1 MMAMRDSTPRRFRL
15 SKRALRVVGSLLI
28 FLGFFHLWLHVTNP
42 YAQWNVVGQ
51 PYTTSVQNGQIVVH
65 KQFNMNVYTD
75 WTAKALGYYK
85 SGFLIVQNAYFGSRP
100 AKSTNVDGI
109 LDDIH
114 RLRFDPSKPYLISG
128 DQFSVLYPRNLG
140 VFYNSILDPRTAHNQ
155 TDWENRQRIYLQ
167 SALYALDAFAKE
179 KHLATT
185 IVPIGSKATV
195 LTQVHPGSVPSD
207 SLYGVLYALQALQD
221 ERNSNETYKLQTA
234 EATKEILA
242 QRRGDLAALVQVYL
256 DQVYD
261 PSTGLVKRDVH
272 LAAARDGVVRESSF
286 YDNVVLWKTLSL
298 ADQLDIR
305 RATPGALD
313 DLRNKI
319 LQTYWDDAEGHFRDD
334 QTSRP
339 ALANYS
345 SDWLIALPT
354 DFLRPDRAE
363 DQTYLTRTIAFVRK
377 QGIAQ
382 PFPIKYQ
389 AQPKVQEAPWAVRTF
404 VPNYGGDA
412 IWSYW
417 GAEYLTLLA
426 DMDHYVGGAYADELR
441 RGIATYDQKIIE
453 NRGFPETFNAEGKF
467 LQNSVYKSIRQTGWV
482 VQFET
487 AKASA
492 KH

>member
-1 MMAMRDSTPRRFRL
+1 MPSIIHLRKRFRP
-15 SKRALRVVGSLLI
+15 SKRTRRVVGSVLI
-28 FLGFFHLWLHVTNP
+28 FLGVFHLWLHVTNP
-42 YAQWNVVGQ
+42 YAGVNFVQQ
-51 PYTTSVQNGQIVVH
+51 PYTTSVQNGKITVH
-65 KQFNMNVYTD
+65 KQFDMNVYND
-75 WTAKALGYYK
+75 GLAQALGYYK
-85 SGFLIVQNAYFGSRP
+85 SGFLIVQNSYFGSRP
-100 AKSTNVDGI
+100 AKSGNVDGI

-140 VFYNSILDPRTAHNQ
+140 VFYNSILDPRTAHSQ
-155 TDWENRQRIYLQ
+155 TDWQNRQRIYLQ
-167 SALYALDAFAKE
+167 SALYALDAFSKE
-179 KHLATT
+179 KQLATT
-185 IVPIGSKATV
+185 IVPIGSKAAV

-207 SLYGVLYALQALQD
+207 SLYGLLYALEALQD
-221 ERNSNETYKLQTA
+221 PGNSNESYKLQTVD
-234 EATKEILA
+234 ATKAILTE
-242 QRRGDLAALVQVYL
+242 RRGDLAALVQVYL
-256 DQVYD
+256 DQVLD
-261 PSTGLVKRDVH
+261 PATGLVKRDVH

-286 YDNVVLWKTLSL
+286 YDNVVLWKTLAL

-305 RATPGALD
+305 RANPGALNE
-313 DLRNKI
+313 LRGKI
-319 LQTYWDDAEGHFRDD
+319 LQTFWDIEGHFKDD
-334 QTSRP
+334 LTTRP
-339 ALANYS
+339 QFANYS

-354 DFLRPDRAE
+354 DFLSPDRAE
-363 DQTYLTRTIAFVRK
+363 DRPYLERTIAFIGQ

-389 AQPKVQEAPWAVRTF
+389 AHPKVQEAPWAVKTF

-426 DMDHYVGGAYADELR
+426 NMNHYSDGAYTKELNH
-441 RGIATYDQKIIE
+441 GIKTYEQKIIE
-453 NRGFPETFNAEGKF
+453 NRGFPETFDAEGSF

-492 KH
+492 ADK